1 MKSIKI
7 EGQLRTDFGKT
18 ATRHLRSEGK
28 IPCVIYG
35 GNDTI
40 SFSAP
45 AASFRHLVYTPDFQL
60 AEITID
66 GKTYN
71 CIMKDLQFDVITDA
85 LTHIDFLQL
94 VDDKKVVANLPLKYT
109 GQPEGV
115 KAGGRLELKMKTVRV
130 RTYPKYLK
138 ESLEVNISNLKLNE
152 NMRVQ
157 DIVADNMEIMNS
169 PRIPIASVVMTR
181 ALKQQENADAKEAKK
196 K

>member
-35 GNDTI
+35 GNETI